1 MEKTH
6 ACEAHHDAVFVAT
19 ADDVFVADRAARL
32 RHVRNAAFISPLNIV
47 VEGEECVRSEGNAA
61 DRGKIGGNIAF
72 RERVGAGDEIFLP
85 GAFGADV
92 FLVAIDVSVDN
103 VIARGSS
110 YIASERQ
117 RKHFIALP

>member
-72 RERVGAGDEIFLP
+72 RERVGAKDEIFLP
-85 GAFGADV
+85 VAFGADV

-117 RKHFIALP
+117 RKRFIALP